1 MTVPAEGSRVRA
13 AASLWLLSL
22 ILPPTANAQSRRGT
36 VARQPI
42 TVIEHVTV
50 IPMTERGTSMP
61 DATVVIE
68 HGRITAL
75 RGPGPRGAVRING
88 RGKYL
93 IPGLMDMHVHLP
105 SDQFLPDGEPP
116 RNEPPSLTFDT
127 QDIMTP
133 YVANGVTQIVN
144 MDADAVAIGRRNE
157 IASGQVIGPSMA
169 LAALIDG
176 KRQDGRV
183 ALTPA
188 DGRQAVRDAKAEGY
202 GFIKLYW
209 RLDVETFLAITDEAR
224 LQGMKVLGHIP
235 DAFEGQVEKAFVA
248 GFMIAHAEELAKHS
262 DAFSDADAARF
273 AALASAS
280 GTALTG
286 TLTTMQWISRQVKS
300 LDALRAL
307 PTLPYLHPEVRRQWI
322 DRNSYYRG
330 ASDKRVAYFARM
342 VDFNRRLVGAFRAAG
357 VPVVAGTD
365 ALNPGC
371 VPGFAL
377 HDELELLHESGLTNE
392 EALAAA
398 TRVPATWLGIIADR
412 GTIEAGKRADLV
424 LLDAN
429 PLVDIRHTRRI
440 AGVMVN
446 GRWLP
451 RRTLTRMLADVAAH
465 HRGLLTAPARAGGTS
480 DHKGMP

>member
-1 MTVPAEGSRVRA
+1 MIDTIRSTRITAAGSFV
-13 AASLWLLSL
+13 LLSML
-22 ILPPTANAQSRRGT
+22 SPHTSVAQGRLST
-36 VARQPI
+36 SARQPL

-50 IPMTERGTSMP
+50 IPMTERGASIP

-68 HGRITAL
+68 NGRIRAL
-75 RGPGPRGAVRING
+75 NGPVPRDALRING
-88 RGKYL
+88 RGKWL
-93 IPGLMDMHVHLP
+93 IPGLMDMHIHLP
-105 SDQFLPDGEPP
+105 SDQFLPDGEAP
-116 RNEPPSLTFDT
+116 RNEPPYVSFDT

-133 YVANGVTQIVN
+133 YIANGVTQVMN

-157 IASGQVIGPSMA
+157 IATGRVIGPSMA

-176 KRQDGRV
+176 KRRDGRV

-209 RLDVETFLAITDEAR
+209 RLDAETFLAITDEAR
-224 LQGMKVLGHIP
+224 LHGMKVLGHIP
-235 DAFEGQVEKAFVA
+235 DAFKGQVERAMVPD
-248 GFMIAHAEELAKHS
+248 FMIAHAEELAKHS
-262 DAFSDADAARF
+262 AEFSDADAARF
-273 AALASAS
+273 AALARAS
-280 GTALTG
+280 GSALTG
-286 TLTTMQWISRQVKS
+286 TLTTMRWISSQVKS
-300 LDALRAL
+300 LDELRAL
-307 PTLPYLHPEVRRQWI
+307 PTLQYLHPVVRRQWI
-322 DRNSYYRG
+322 DRNSYIQG
-330 ASDKRVAYFARM
+330 TSAKRVSLFERM
-342 VDFNRRLVGAFRAAG
+342 ADFNRRLVGAFRAAG

-377 HDELELLHESGLTNE
+377 HDELELLREAGLTNE

-398 TRVPATWLGIIADR
+398 TRVPATWLGVITDR

-424 LLDAN
+424 LLDAD
-429 PLVDIRHTRRI
+429 PLAEIGNTRKI

-451 RRTLTRMLADVAAH
+451 RRTLDRMLADVVAH
-465 HRGLLTAPARAGGTS
+465 NRAWE
-480 DHKGMP
+480 

>member
-1 MTVPAEGSRVRA
+1 MTVIPERTRVRA
-13 AASLWLLSL
+13 AASLLLL
-22 ILPPTANAQSRRGT
+22 AMILPQTASAQGRRG
-36 VARQPI
+36 VGAPPAI

-50 IPMTERGTSMP
+50 IPMTERGASIP
-61 DATVVIE
+61 DATVVVE
-68 HGRITAL
+68 DGRITSL
-75 RGPGPRGAVRING
+75 RGPVPRGALRING
-88 RGKYL
+88 RGKWL

-157 IASGQVIGPSMA
+157 VAAGTVIGPRMA

-176 KRQDGRV
+176 KRPDGRV

-209 RLDVETFLAITDEAR
+209 RLDAETFLAITDEAR
-224 LQGMKVLGHIP
+224 VQGMKVLGHIP
-235 DAFEGQVEKAFVA
+235 DSFTGRVERAFVPA
-248 GFMIAHAEELAKHS
+248 FMIAHAEELAKQS
-262 DAFSDADAARF
+262 PEFTDADAARF
-273 AALASAS
+273 AALARAN
-280 GTALTG
+280 GVALTG
-286 TLTTMQWISRQVKS
+286 TLTTMNWIARQVKS
-300 LDALRAL
+300 LDELRAL
-307 PTLPYLHPEVRRQWI
+307 PTLKYLHPAVRSQWI
-322 DRNSYYRG
+322 DRNSYSQGSSPR
-330 ASDKRVAYFARM
+330 RIAYFERM

-377 HDELELLHESGLTNE
+377 HDELELLHEAGLTNDE
-392 EALAAA
+392 TLAAA
-398 TRVPATWLGIIADR
+398 TRIPATWLGVISDR

-424 LLDAN
+424 LLDAD
-429 PLVDIRHTRRI
+429 PLVDIRNTRRI

-446 GRWLP
+446 GRWLA
-451 RRTLTRMLADVAAH
+451 RRTLDRMLGEVVAHNRVA
-465 HRGLLTAPARAGGTS
+465 
-480 DHKGMP
+480 K

>member
-1 MTVPAEGSRVRA
+1 MLKGSRVRA
-13 AASLWLLSL
+13 AASLLLLSL
-22 ILPPTANAQSRRGT
+22 ILPPTAIAQSRRGT
-36 VARQPI
+36 GARQPV

-50 IPMTERGTSMP
+50 IPMTERGVSIP
-61 DATVVIE
+61 DATVVVE

-75 RGPGPRGAVRING
+75 RGPVPRGARRING
-88 RGKYL
+88 RGKWL

-105 SDQFLPDGEPP
+105 SDQFLPDNEPP

-133 YVANGVTQIVN
+133 YIANGVTQIMH

-157 IASGQVIGPSMA
+157 IAAGKVIGPSMA

-176 KRQDGRV
+176 KRPEGRV

-209 RLDVETFLAITDEAR
+209 RLDVETFLAINDEAR

-248 GFMIAHAEELAKHS
+248 GFMIAHAEELAKQS
-262 DAFSDADAARF
+262 LEFSDADAARF
-273 AALASAS
+273 AALARENGA
-280 GTALTG
+280 ALTG
-286 TLTTMQWISRQVKS
+286 TLTTMRWISSQTKS
-300 LDALRAL
+300 LDELRAL
-307 PTLPYLHPEVRRQWI
+307 PTLQYLHPMVRRQWI
-322 DRNSYYRG
+322 ARNSYFAGSSARRI
-330 ASDKRVAYFARM
+330 SYFDRM

-377 HDELELLHESGLTNE
+377 HDELVLLREAGLTNE

-398 TRVPATWLGIIADR
+398 TRVPATWLGVIADR

-424 LLDAN
+424 LLDAD
-429 PLVDIRHTRRI
+429 PLVDIRNTRRI

-451 RRTLTRMLADVAAH
+451 RRTLDRMRADVVAH
-465 HRGLLTAPARAGGTS
+465 NRAWE
-480 DHKGMP
+480 